1 MSKGDI
7 KIKINTVMARKDIM
21 SLADKLGPQQTDRAV
36 ASALNRVSAMGKTVA
51 SREIRGRYRITK
63 KMLDARMGTT
73 KAGARHLR
81 STIWSQGAPLPLRLF
96 KYRQVKKGV
105 KVTVTGRPT
114 LIPGA
119 FVATMKNGH
128 RGVFAR
134 GRYDGSGF
142 RFRKN
147 RLSKG
152 NSKRMLQKNV
162 KSDLPIT
169 AMHTVS
175 QGPMFSHPTVIA
187 PVVDQ
192 IERMLPIRIEHE
204 LNYLLSKVK

>member
-152 NSKRMLQKNV
+152 

-192 IERMLPIRIEHE
+192 IERMLPVRIEHE
-204 LNYLLSKVK
+204 LNWLLSKVK